1 MALAGGQV
9 PQVEERGL
17 GAAEGE
23 VLLRGV
29 ARGRRGAGHT
39 NRQGELQSRTGG
51 PPGNHK

>member
-1 MALAGGQV
+1 VALAGGQV
-9 PQVEERGL
+9 SQVEERGL

-39 NRQGELQSRTGG
+39 NRQGELQSRTGD